1 MAIHQYKRAAF
12 EGYTAAAIF
21 RDWQDIR
28 ACFRGVHGH
37 FRQESVLRGQSK
49 PSSGPCGQGQPGC
62 PRVSLSSQ
70 QREILG
76 LEMARLCEVNRH
88 YLQPQVHR
96 AFAELAAE
104 AEKAGFGLAIASAHR
119 SFERQLRIWNGKLC
133 GERPVLDDRDRPID
147 LSCLDSQECLHRV
160 LRFSALP
167 GTSRHHWGSDL
178 DVYDAAAVPA
188 DYRVQL
194 SVAEVEGQGVF
205 APLHDWLDERIS
217 SGQSFGFYR
226 PYDRDRGGVA
236 PERWH
241 LSYAPIASL
250 CSPHLDARCLR
261 EAWAEVALT
270 QEFLSLEL
278 VEAELESLLE
288 RYVERV
294 AAPPPAALTY
304 FPAG

>member
-1 MAIHQYKRAAF
+1 
-12 EGYTAAAIF
+12 
-21 RDWQDIR
+21 
-28 ACFRGVHGH
+28 
-37 FRQESVLRGQSK
+37 
-49 PSSGPCGQGQPGC
+49 
-62 PRVSLSSQ
+62 VSLSMQ

-76 LEMARLCEVNRH
+76 LETAHLCDVNSH
-88 YLQPQVHR
+88 YLQPLVHR
-96 AFAELAAE
+96 AYAELAAE
-104 AEKAGFGLAIASAHR
+104 AEKAGFRLAIASAHR

-133 GERPVLDDRDRPID
+133 GERAVFDDQDRPVD
-147 LSCLDSQECLHRV
+147 LRCLDPQECLHAV

-178 DVYDAAAVPA
+178 DVYDAAAVPM

-194 SVAEVEGQGVF
+194 SAAEVEGEGVF

-217 SGQSFGFYR
+217 AGQSFGFYR

-250 CSPHLDARCLR
+250 CSQRLDARCLR
-261 EAWAEVALT
+261 EAWAEASLT
-270 QEFLSLEL
+270 QAFLSLEL
-278 VEAELESLLE
+278 VEAQLDALLE

-294 AAPPPAALTY
+294 AKAPPAALTY
-304 FPAG
+304 SPAS